1 MNQIEETGRR
11 QREREN
17 QMWAFID
24 LVVDEGD
31 EIPDGKRKLPCNEN
45 NQIYLEKKNVVCCR
59 KCPEKGRGLVAFK
72 TQRGRS

>member
-1 MNQIEETGRR
+1 
-11 QREREN
+11 
-17 QMWAFID
+17 MWAFID

-31 EIPDGKRKLPCNEN
+31 EIPDGKRKLLAMK
-45 NQIYLEKKNVVCCR
+45 IIKFTWKKNVVCCR